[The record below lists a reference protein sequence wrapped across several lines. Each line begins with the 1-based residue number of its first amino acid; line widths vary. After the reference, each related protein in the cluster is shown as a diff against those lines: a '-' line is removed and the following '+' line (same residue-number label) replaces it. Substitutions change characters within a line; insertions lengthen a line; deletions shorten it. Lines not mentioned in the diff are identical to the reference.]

1 MLRYFFTFQVLEE
14 LLDKLLLLISSFIK
28 VLFQRIVDLLILFL
42 SLSLISAEL
51 VLLLQFG
58 PYLQLVDE
66 VTQELVRLIQ
76 DILKA
81 TLLVNPLQAMSV
93 NIYKESVCVC
103 ILGHR

>member
-51 VLLLQFG
+51 MLLLQLG

-76 DILKA
+76 DILEA
-81 TLLVNPLQAMSV
+81 TLLVNPL
-93 NIYKESVCVC
+93 
-103 ILGHR
+103 